1 MLETT
6 DLPVETVAHQSGFG
20 TSMTMRQHFAKHA
33 RTSPLAYRRAFR
45 ARTISV
51 G

>member
-1 MLETT
+1 LETT
-6 DLPVETVAHQSGFG
+6 DLPIETVARESGFG
-20 TSMTMRQHFAKHA
+20 TSITMRQHFAKHA

-45 ARTISV
+45 ERT